1 MKTQGFKATER
12 EGSDGRVV
20 PQGRRKASSTAARR
34 GGKATTANEQVG
46 QLDLF
51 FETADS
57 PQGADGGAA
66 PKGAEP
72 REVPKSK
79 NDESMSLPTMTMEEV
94 ATEANLKRALKQVA
108 SNKGAPGVDK
118 QTVMFV
124 REHEGDVLPCLRR
137 ALLDGSYRPGSIRR
151 VWIPKPHGGQRGL
164 GIPNVVDRI
173 VQQAV
178 LQIVSPH
185 YVPTFHGSSHGFRP
199 GRSCHTAI
207 AQARKYL
214 EDGYEWVVDLDLEKF
229 FDRVHHD
236 RLMARL
242 KQRIRD
248 ERLLRVI
255 HQMLKAKVVLPEGV
269 VVSTEEGVPQGGPL
283 SPLLSN
289 IVLDE
294 LDWEL
299 EQRGHRFVRY
309 ADDSNIYVRSERSGQ
324 RVMASIT
331 RFIETRLRLRIN
343 RDKSAVARPGERHFL
358 GFTLRRE
365 PLSGESEVLLSNR
378 SQERVN
384 DKLRQMTPRNWG
396 DSLRECIRRLNVY
409 LRGWY
414 GYFEICTEAATGMLR
429 QIDGH
434 LRRRLRAI
442 ILRQWKRKRSIVRKL
457 LKLGAQPWLA
467 WNSVY
472 KGNRS
477 WWALSNCQPVKW
489 GLNRTWF
496 RTRDLFSLEQ
506 NWVDD
511 HAPNL
516 VIASPQGEIIAGRK
530 AGSGAVSNARKRT
543 TRHGETVNPPRNRKS
558 GRGNPSPTA
567 NESASKQADDPAVP
581 KSRM

>member
-1 MKTQGFKATER
+1 MAKGR
-12 EGSDGRVV
+12 EESDGRVV
-20 PQGRRKASSTAARR
+20 PQGRRKTSSTAERR
-34 GGKATTANEQVG
+34 GGKATTANELVG

-51 FETADS
+51 SETADS
-57 PQGADGGAA
+57 PQGADGDVAQ
-66 PKGAEP
+66 KLGAES
-72 REVPKSK
+72 REVPKSE
-79 NDESMSLPTMTMEEV
+79 NDESMSLPTMTMEEI
-94 ATEANLKRALKQVA
+94 ANEANLKRALQQVA
-108 SNKGAPGVDK
+108 SNRGAPGVDR
-118 QTVMFV
+118 QTVTMV
-124 REHEGDVLPCLRR
+124 REHEGEVLPHLRR

-173 VQQAV
+173 VQQAM
-178 LQIVSPH
+178 LQILSPH
-185 YVPTFHGSSHGFRP
+185 YEPTFHRSSHGFRP

-207 AQARKYL
+207 TEARQYL

-248 ERLLRVI
+248 ERLLSLIR
-255 HQMLKAKVVLPEGV
+255 QMLKAKVVLPDGV

-309 ADDSNIYVRSERSGQ
+309 ADDSNIYVRSERSGH
-324 RVMASIT
+324 RVMASIK
-331 RFIETRLRLRIN
+331 RFIETRLRLRVN

-365 PLSGESEVLLSNR
+365 PSSGESEVLLSNR
-378 SQERVN
+378 TQNRVN
-384 DKLRQMTPRNWG
+384 GKLQQMTPRNWG
-396 DSLRECIRRLNVY
+396 RSLRECIRGLNVY

-414 GYFEICTEAATGMLR
+414 GYFGICSEVATTMLR

-442 ILRQWKRKRSIVRKL
+442 VLRQWKRKRSIVRKL
-457 LKLGAQPWLA
+457 RKLGVAPWLA
-467 WNSVY
+467 YNSVY
-472 KGNRS
+472 KGSRS
-477 WWALSNCQPVKW
+477 WWALSACQPVNCA
-489 GLNRTWF
+489 LNVAWF
-496 RTRDLFSLEQ
+496 RKRELFSLEQ
-506 NWVDD
+506 TWHEKNAQTV
-511 HAPNL
+511 N
-516 VIASPQGEIIAGRK
+516 ASPNGEIVAGRK
-530 AGSGAVSNARKRT
+530 TGSGTISKAQRRT
-543 TRHGETVNPPRNRKS
+543 TPHGGTVNPPRNRKS
-558 GRGNPSPTA
+558 GRGNPPPTA
-567 NESASKQADDPAVP
+567 NESVAGRADDTDAP